1 MSIAATEKY
10 PPVAVALHWLSALVI
25 IWALV
30 SGLYVAFFCRHADIA
45 HGISSFNASLTA
57 LMTPIFLC
65 RAIYR
70 LGYRAPP
77 LKDLSLINIIVAR
90 TTQGLTYVFALISFS
105 SGWLMMRQPIT
116 IFQIIEI
123 PHPLH
128 DPQWLHFFRAVHS
141 YSNVVLCG
149 LVFLH
154 VAGVVKHQI
163 AGQRMVQRMSL

>member
-10 PPVAVALHWLSALVI
+10 PPIAVALHWLSALVI
-25 IWALV
+25 IWALI
-30 SGLYVAFFCRHADIA
+30 SGLYVAFSCRHADMA
-45 HGISSFNASLTA
+45 RGISSFNASITA

-90 TTQGLTYVFALISFS
+90 STQGLTYVFALTSFI
-105 SGWLMMRQPIT
+105 SGWLMMRQPIKV
-116 IFQIIEI
+116 FQMVEI

-128 DPQWLHFFRAVHS
+128 DPQWLNFFRMLHS
-141 YSNVVLCG
+141 YSNFVLGG
-149 LVFLH
+149 LVLLH

-163 AGQRMVQRMSL
+163 AGRRMVQRMSL